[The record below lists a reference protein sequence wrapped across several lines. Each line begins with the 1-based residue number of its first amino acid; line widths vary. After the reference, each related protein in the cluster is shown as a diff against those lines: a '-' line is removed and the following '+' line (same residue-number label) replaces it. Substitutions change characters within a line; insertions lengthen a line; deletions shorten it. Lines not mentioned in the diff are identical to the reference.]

1 MDFEGKRVIVT
12 GGTRGIGFAIS
23 SAFAQ
28 RGAHVAMVFRDDQ
41 ERANQTLKRICE
53 FNPEYEHLIVKA
65 DLSSPE
71 VTASAFS
78 RCLAGLCGLD
88 IVVNNA
94 GIGINHSVDTVGYD
108 DWQDI
113 WEKTLACNLF
123 GPANLSFCA
132 SQHMIAAGGGR
143 IVNVASR
150 GAYRGEPEKPAY
162 GASKAG
168 LISLGQSLAVSLAP
182 HKIFVGTV
190 APGFVETDLSADLM
204 ASEKGAEVRAQSPLG
219 RIAQP
224 EEVAHAVL
232 FLASEGAEFST
243 GTVIDVNGASYLR

>member
-1 MDFEGKRVIVT
+1 MNFREKKVIVT
-12 GGTRGIGFAIS
+12 GGTRGIGYAIS
-23 SAFAQ
+23 KAFAQ
-28 RGAHVAMVFRDDQ
+28 RGAQVAMVFRTDRNKA
-41 ERANQTLKRICE
+41 EQTLLEIREI
-53 FNPEYEHLIVKA
+53 NPEYEHLILQA
-65 DLSSPE
+65 DLSDPGA
-71 VTASAFS
+71 TALTFDRCVSA
-78 RCLAGLCGLD
+78 LGGVD

-94 GIGINHSVDTVGYD
+94 GIGINHSVDSVCYE

-113 WEKTLACNLF
+113 WQKILACNLL

-132 SQHMIAAGGGR
+132 SKHMIAEGGGR
-143 IVNVASR
+143 IVNIASR

-182 HKIFVGTV
+182 YKIFVGTV

-204 ASEKGAEVRAQSPLG
+204 ASEKGAGVRAQSPLG
-219 RIAQP
+219 RIALP

>member
-78 RCLAGLCGLD
+78 RCLAGL
-88 IVVNNA
+88 A
-94 GIGINHSVDTVGYD
+94 G
-108 DWQDI
+108 
-113 WEKTLACNLF
+113 
-123 GPANLSFCA
+123 
-132 SQHMIAAGGGR
+132 
-143 IVNVASR
+143 
-150 GAYRGEPEKPAY
+150 
-162 GASKAG
+162 
-168 LISLGQSLAVSLAP
+168 
-182 HKIFVGTV
+182 
-190 APGFVETDLSADLM
+190 
-204 ASEKGAEVRAQSPLG
+204 
-219 RIAQP
+219 
-224 EEVAHAVL
+224 
-232 FLASEGAEFST
+232 
-243 GTVIDVNGASYLR
+243 

>member
-1 MDFEGKRVIVT
+1 MNFREKKVIVT
-12 GGTRGIGFAIS
+12 GGTRGIGYAIS
-23 SAFAQ
+23 KAFAQ
-28 RGAHVAMVFRDDQ
+28 RGAQVAMVFRTDRNKA
-41 ERANQTLKRICE
+41 EQTLLEIREI
-53 FNPEYEHLIVKA
+53 NPEYEHLILQA
-65 DLSSPE
+65 DLSDPGA
-71 VTASAFS
+71 TALTFDRCVSA
-78 RCLAGLCGLD
+78 LGGVD

-94 GIGINHSVDTVGYD
+94 GIGINHSVDSVCYE

-113 WEKTLACNLF
+113 WQKILACNLL

-132 SQHMIAAGGGR
+132 SKHMIAEGGGR
-143 IVNVASR
+143 IVNIASR
-150 GAYRGEPEKPAY
+150 GAYRGEPDKPAY
-162 GASKAG
+162 GASKAD

-182 HKIFVGTV
+182 YKIFVGTV

-204 ASEKGAEVRAQSPLG
+204 ASEKGAGVRAQSPLD
-219 RIAQP
+219 RIALP